1 MGLRKPPI
9 SILIQHG
16 SPHSSPLLICEGVL
30 HADPVERIVLLHQ
43 CPADWR
49 SQTQHGASFF
59 AEAAGD
65 TFLLPL
71 VVSLSQ
77 SEMPIDC
84 LLQFPI
90 FRRPAVHLTMLLVR
104 IRSHVSASVFMGFCL
119 HAVARERLCFIH
131 ACGSDRVLLYIFS
144 CLPIRPF
151 AAFGSSISTIASDP

>member
-65 TFLLPL
+65 TLRKLFGTDDDFEDLPL
-71 VVSLSQ
+71 
-77 SEMPIDC
+77 ID
-84 LLQFPI
+84 
-90 FRRPAVHLTMLLVR
+90 
-104 IRSHVSASVFMGFCL
+104 
-119 HAVARERLCFIH
+119 
-131 ACGSDRVLLYIFS
+131 D
-144 CLPIRPF
+144 
-151 AAFGSSISTIASDP
+151 D